1 MNFNFF
7 FDFLHCLYIEEVEV
21 ATRTNDRERRAI
33 MVLSEELSDNVTS
46 NELSEYN
53 KRQVQRWTYNKWR
66 TDMPDKI
73 VMQIFH

>member
-33 MVLSEELSDNVTS
+33 MVLSEELSDNVTN

-53 KRQVQRWTYNKWR
+53 KRQAQRWTYNKWP
-66 TDMPDKI
+66 TDMPD
-73 VMQIFH
+73 

>member
-33 MVLSEELSDNVTS
+33 MVLSEELSDNVTN

-53 KRQVQRWTYNKWR
+53 KRQAQR
-66 TDMPDKI
+66 
-73 VMQIFH
+73 